1 MHRNAETAAKIATV
15 LALVLA
21 VLPLAAGTA
30 EAAPL
35 CQRVHAHLFI
45 EADPVPTCGSEIGL
59 CAGATTW
66 GNLRATTDFV
76 GRSLQ
81 VAATD
86 EEGAVLAVQIT
97 GDNAFHTD
105 RGDFFTKDA
114 IVLST
119 GPGGEFAEVDF
130 VLGGTGDYTGAT
142 GVLTATGTFV
152 NGIGEGILEGEICT
166 P

>member
-1 MHRNAETAAKIATV
+1 MSSNTKTAAR
-15 LALVLA
+15 LAFAAALILT

-30 EAAPL
+30 AADPQ
-35 CQRVHAHLFI
+35 CRKVHSHLFI

-59 CAGATTW
+59 CATATTF
-66 GNLRATTDFV
+66 GSLRATTDFV

-81 VAATD
+81 VAAQDGET
-86 EEGAVLAVQIT
+86 VLVVQIT
-97 GDNAFHTD
+97 GDNTFHTD
-105 RGDFFTKDA
+105 DGDFFTKDA

-119 GPGGEFAEVDF
+119 GPGGEFAEVDV
-130 VLGGTGDYTGAT
+130 VLGGTGDWAGAT

-152 NGIGEGILEGEICT
+152 GGIGEGIIEGEICT